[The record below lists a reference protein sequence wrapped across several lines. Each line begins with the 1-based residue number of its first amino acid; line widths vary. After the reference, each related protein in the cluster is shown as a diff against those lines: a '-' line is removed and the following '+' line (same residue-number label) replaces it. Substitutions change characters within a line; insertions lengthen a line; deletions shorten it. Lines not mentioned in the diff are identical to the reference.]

1 MYYQRFVYL
10 TNHFCSHSTLF
21 LILFVKSFHGQFDR
35 RALSRKGIPTD
46 ILKLVDVGDI
56 LFSYLERYVCD
67 TLQGYIRLS
76 IPGDKGL
83 TVKR

>member
-1 MYYQRFVYL
+1 MFVR
-10 TNHFCSHSTLF
+10 
-21 LILFVKSFHGQFDR
+21 SFHGQFDR
-35 RALSRKGIPTD
+35 RALSRNSIPTD

-56 LFSYLERYVCD
+56 LFSYLERCVCD

-83 TVKR
+83 TVKRMTLLDVKFLIDPAF